1 MVVIPSLFLY
11 HYNKKSPDVKTPI
24 FVIIIDSP
32 RLYSANHCYYW
43 FYKDE
48 GILDIS
54 KLQLPDHKR
63 QSTEKLEK
71 IASTTI
77 NLK

>member
-1 MVVIPSLFLY
+1 MSRPQFLLLLL
-11 HYNKKSPDVKTPI
+11 
-24 FVIIIDSP
+24 DSP
-32 RLYSANHCYYW
+32 RFYSANHCYYW

-48 GILDIS
+48 RILDID
-54 KLQLPDHKR
+54 KFQLPDHKR